1 MYNLY
6 LNEDLYGTYNC
17 LKDLRDEIKQQN
29 LEGQLRIT
37 YVYEDEET
45 NEQYED
51 DYTETLTS
59 INVGGNND
67 YVELI
72 FVGMEKEIINNYRIE
87 IKDLEKLGMETLYV
101 KFEEIKD
108 ELKDLYYEHNDFI
121 PSDIVK
127 DLVIEKFN

>member
-45 NEQYED
+45 DEQYEEN
-51 DYTETLTS
+51 YTETLTS
-59 INVGGNND
+59 INVSGNND
-67 YVELI
+67 YVEII
-72 FVGMEKEIINNYRIE
+72 FVGVEKEIINNYRIE

-101 KFEEIKD
+101 KFEEIKN
-108 ELKDLYYEHNDFI
+108 ELKDLYYEHNGFI

>member
-45 NEQYED
+45 DEQYEEN
-51 DYTETLTS
+51 YTETLTS
-59 INVGGNND
+59 INVSGNND

-72 FVGMEKEIINNYRIE
+72 FVGVEKEIINNYRIE

-101 KFEEIKD
+101 KLEEIKN
-108 ELKDLYYEHNDFI
+108 ELKDLYYEYNGFI

>member
-17 LKDLRDEIKQQN
+17 LKDLRDEIKQQS

-72 FVGMEKEIINNYRIE
+72 FVGVEK
-87 IKDLEKLGMETLYV
+87 K
-101 KFEEIKD
+101 
-108 ELKDLYYEHNDFI
+108 
-121 PSDIVK
+121 S
-127 DLVIEKFN
+127 

>member
-45 NEQYED
+45 DEQYEEN
-51 DYTETLTS
+51 YTEILTS

-72 FVGMEKEIINNYRIE
+72 FVGVEKEIINNYRIE

-101 KFEEIKD
+101 KFEEIKN
-108 ELKDLYYEHNDFI
+108 ELKDLYYEHNGFI

>member
-45 NEQYED
+45 DEQYEEN
-51 DYTETLTS
+51 YTETLTS

-72 FVGMEKEIINNYRIE
+72 FVGVEKEIINNYRIE

-101 KFEEIKD
+101 KFEEIKN
-108 ELKDLYYEHNDFI
+108 ELKDLYYEHNGFI